1 MLTTMERAC
10 VPAMWV
16 GWSRG
21 ASKGAL
27 LEFVHGVRAHAKV
40 APLRLDVGDLEPSS
54 SVVITRLAKPVATL
68 QPPSDQSVVLLTW
81 PGGGFAVA

>member
-1 MLTTMERAC
+1 MADALNVRERCGVVLTTMERAC

-27 LEFVHGVRAHAKV
+27 LELVHGVRAHAKV
-40 APLRLDVGDLEPSS
+40 KGLWS
-54 SVVITRLAKPVATL
+54 
-68 QPPSDQSVVLLTW
+68 
-81 PGGGFAVA
+81 